1 MRTELLTAITSALT
15 TVTQFQVSTELPF
28 SQNALP
34 LYRKNMKRVYVDNAN
49 VEQTVIYAV
58 LSGSDVFS
66 DLTTINVYVAM
77 DAKNPPSQRDLLI
90 AKILQAR
97 DTTNVVA
104 YDREADYEVEI
115 DEDVQIITFQFRFGV
130 AT

>member
-115 DEDVQIITFQFRFGV
+115 DEDVQIITFEFRFGV